1 MTSFTLV
8 QCGKMHATCKIGL
21 PMLCEHYI
29 GHVIDVYDMA
39 NVILVAD
46 NVILVAE

>member
-1 MTSFTLV
+1 MTSFALV
-8 QCGKMHATCKIGL
+8 QFGNMHAEMGL

-39 NVILVAD
+39 NVILM
-46 NVILVAE
+46 AE